1 MLWAASLRH
10 LLRHPAQLAL
20 ALIGLSLGVAT
31 IIAVDIA
38 TASSRRA
45 FELSMD
51 AVNGSATHQ
60 IVGGPQGIDEGVYVE
75 LRTRGIVPGEWLTP
89 IVEGYVTV
97 GDLELQLIGVDPLAG
112 GGAGIQAGPES
123 WGQGRDRV
131 DALRRWFTE
140 PGAVVLA
147 AGTARQLGLRTGG
160 RFSVEVGGVESPAV
174 LVGEIPSGGGDGG
187 AGRGGGG
194 RDGAGNGEAGG
205 GAGSGAAAGDGAV
218 SDGAGRDR
226 PGDGAGG
233 AFDSLLLTDIAQA
246 QEWLGQVG
254 RLSRIDVRL
263 PKGAAGEAALARL
276 RQHLPPGVEVRD
288 AQGRTRE
295 SLDMTGAF
303 TTNLKAMSLL
313 ALLVSTL
320 LIYGAVSFAVV
331 QRRRVIGILRALGA
345 TRAEVLRIV
354 LAEAACLGV
363 VGAALG
369 LGLGLLIGRELIVL
383 VSRTINDLYFVVA
396 VNEAVL
402 PVSSVVK
409 ALLGGF
415 GTALAAALLPA
426 LEVAGSAP
434 QLSLRRSVLEARAV
448 NLARRLIVVSTVL
461 AAGAGIVV
469 VVSTRSLFAGFA
481 ALFMLLLSVA
491 AITPAVLRGLAQ
503 AAARFAGRAS
513 PIARLAFGD
522 IAASLSRTGVA
533 VAALGMAVAAMIGV
547 SIMVE
552 SFRESL
558 RDWLG
563 HTMRADVYV
572 TAPGPGAGR
581 PERRI
586 EPGVMQALLATPGI
600 ASHSESRQV
609 IVESPRGPVAMSAL
623 RLTQVGYSALQLV
636 AGEPARAWPAFE
648 RGAVIVSEPLAWRLQ
663 LRLGD
668 ELPLSTASGLR
679 KFQIAGVYREYGN
692 DRGNVL
698 ISLDQYRLW
707 WPDDQ
712 VTAMGLYLA
721 PGVQSGAV
729 IAGVRASVHG
739 RQALLIRSNADI
751 RAISMSIFERTFVI
765 TRVLYW
771 LAAGVAAVGL
781 ISSLLAWELE
791 RSHEIAIVRSL
802 GLTPM
807 GAALLIEAQTGF
819 MGLVALIAAIPAGLL
834 TAVVLTDVIN
844 RRAFGWRIDLHLT
857 VAQFTNALL
866 LALTAALVAGVYPA
880 WRTARASVAGDIRE
894 E

>member
-75 LRTRGIVPGEWLTP
+75 LRTRGVVPGEWLTP

-97 GDLELQLIGVDPLAG
+97 GDQELQMIGVDPLAG
-112 GGAGIQAGPES
+112 AGAGSQSGLES
-123 WGQGRDRV
+123 WARGQDRV
-131 DALRRWFTE
+131 DVLRRWFTE

-160 RFSVEVGGVESPAV
+160 RFSVEVGGVESAAV
-174 LVGEIPSGGGDGG
+174 LVGQIAGGGGTDDGG
-187 AGRGGGG
+187 AG
-194 RDGAGNGEAGG
+194 GAY
-205 GAGSGAAAGDGAV
+205 
-218 SDGAGRDR
+218 
-226 PGDGAGG
+226 
-233 AFDSLLLTDIAQA
+233 DSLLLTDISQA
-246 QEWLGQVG
+246 QEWLGRVG

-263 PKGAAGEAALARL
+263 PKGSEGEVALALL
-276 RQHLPPGVEVRD
+276 RQHLPPGVEVHD
-288 AQGRTRE
+288 AQGRARE

-345 TRAEVLRIV
+345 TRGEVLRIV

-402 PVSSVVK
+402 PASSVVK

-448 NLARRLIVVSTVL
+448 NLARRLILVSAVL
-461 AAGAGIVV
+461 AVGAGIVV
-469 VVSTRSLFAGFA
+469 TVSTRSLFAGFA

-503 AAARFAGRAS
+503 AAARFVGRAS

-572 TAPGPGAGR
+572 TAPGPGADR

-586 EPGVMQALLATPGI
+586 EPGVIRALLATSGI

-609 IVESPRGPVAMSAL
+609 VVESPRGSVAMSAL
-623 RLTQVGYSALQLV
+623 RLTPVGYSALQLV
-636 AGEPARAWPAFE
+636 AGDPARAWPAFE
-648 RGAVIVSEPLAWRLQ
+648 QGAVIVSEPLAWRLQ

-679 KFQIAGVYREYGN
+679 RFPIGGIYREYGN

-698 ISLDQYRLW
+698 ISLDQYRHW
-707 WPDDQ
+707 WHDDQ

-721 PGVQSGAV
+721 PGVQPGAV
-729 IAGVRASVHG
+729 IAGVRAAAHG

-791 RSHEIAIVRSL
+791 RSREIAIVRSL

-807 GAALLIEAQTGF
+807 GAGLLIEAQTGF

-866 LALTAALVAGVYPA
+866 LALTAALVAGMYPA